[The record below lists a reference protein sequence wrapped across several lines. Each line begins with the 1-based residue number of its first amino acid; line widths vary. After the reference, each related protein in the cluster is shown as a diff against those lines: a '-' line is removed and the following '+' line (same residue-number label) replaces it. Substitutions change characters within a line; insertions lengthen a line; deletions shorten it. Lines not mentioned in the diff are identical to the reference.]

1 MSCFLQDILY
11 NNDMKKFEI
20 RLLSEKFYEKY
31 SKSIFSE
38 IMDKGESRP
47 YLVLLIE
54 INNKTFGLPFRSNI
68 NHKYA
73 FMIKNNRG
81 LKEGIDFSKAVVL
94 EKEDIGRNARL
105 KSGNLKEVQKH
116 IDLIIAM
123 FKKYLNQFIEVSKL
137 PKRNVYQERTFN
149 MSTLK
154 YFVGMSPELYKSI
167 DEGVKT
173 PTSELKET
181 IK

>member
-81 LKEGIDFSKAVVL
+81 LKEGIDF
-94 EKEDIGRNARL
+94 
-105 KSGNLKEVQKH
+105 
-116 IDLIIAM
+116 
-123 FKKYLNQFIEVSKL
+123 
-137 PKRNVYQERTFN
+137 
-149 MSTLK
+149 
-154 YFVGMSPELYKSI
+154 
-167 DEGVKT
+167 
-173 PTSELKET
+173 
-181 IK
+181 